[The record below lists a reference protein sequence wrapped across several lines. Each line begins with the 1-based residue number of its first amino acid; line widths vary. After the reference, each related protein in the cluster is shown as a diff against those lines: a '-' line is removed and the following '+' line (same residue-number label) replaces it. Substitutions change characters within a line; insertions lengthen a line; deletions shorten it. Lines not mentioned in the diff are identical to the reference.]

1 MSFDN
6 LDGDNIMMYAVKAYD
21 KPNCIMSEFS
31 EDMKRFNY
39 LKRLFRRYRKHNE
52 LRERLV
58 LNHLVVLNNVF
69 GAEVMTRLLFYE
81 MAESDYPQLKTY
93 LLFLSCMP
101 EIVRGIKGKDIISSD
116 IEVDMEI
123 ANILRTIK

>member
-6 LDGDNIMMYAVKAYD
+6 LDSDNMMMYAIKAYD

-69 GAEVMTRLLFYE
+69 GAEVMTRLLFFD

-101 EIVRGIKGKDIISSD
+101 DVVRGINGKDIISSD

-123 ANILRTIK
+123 ANVLRTIK